1 MTAITLEKA
10 LLLID
15 AAKSKAIELGV
26 AASVVILDPGVNLK
40 AFARMD
46 GSWLGSIDVAI
57 KKAKTSVL
65 FEMETQ
71 IVWEI
76 GNPQAQAHGIELT
89 NDGLVTFAGGIPLKD
104 SGRLLCAIGVSGG
117 LVAQDY
123 KVACAGAAT
132 LEGMSRD

>member
-1 MTAITLEKA
+1 MTAITLKKA

-15 AAKSKAIELGV
+15 AAKSKAVELGV
-26 AASVVILDPGVNLK
+26 AASIVVLDPGGNLK
-40 AFARMD
+40 AFSRMD

-89 NDGLVTFAGGIPLKD
+89 NEGLVTFAGGIPLND
-104 SGRLLCAIGVSGG
+104 SGGLQGAIGVSGG

-123 KVACAGAAT
+123 EIACAGVAALT
-132 LEGMSRD
+132 GLSRD